1 MSFTNRLYAET
12 KDSHTQ
18 VDRHPFVS
26 MIRTNKLAG
35 EMYVNFNK
43 ICIQEIQTVLQLKD
57 TELYSK
63 LYKDI
68 GMLEIDTT
76 QTLDELL
83 NHCRKY
89 SL

>member
-1 MSFTNRLYAET
+1 MSMSFTNRLYAET

-43 ICIQEIQTVLQLKD
+43 ICIQEIPLFKWKFCGNR
-57 TELYSK
+57 SF
-63 LYKDI
+63 
-68 GMLEIDTT
+68 
-76 QTLDELL
+76 
-83 NHCRKY
+83 
-89 SL
+89 